1 MAGAK
6 VARVTVVWNAV
17 AVVSAALLPRAVVRL
32 PVSRS
37 MSLPCCVLDTLLL
50 LGVARRTLDILPLRL
65 LLPSLWFL
73 WLSTPRLLL
82 GLLLLILSVLS
93 LSLLRSLSL
102 LWLSR
107 VLSLLDLL
115 FLLRLST
122 LLLLLRLLLSLRL
135 STLRLLL
142 RLYVLGLSSLL
153 LLFRLWSL
161 RVRSLRLLLGF
172 LLFLLREDRNNSS
185 QR

>member
-1 MAGAK
+1 
-6 VARVTVVWNAV
+6 
-17 AVVSAALLPRAVVRL
+17 
-32 PVSRS
+32 

-65 LLPSLWFL
+65 LLPGLWFL
-73 WLSTPRLLL
+73 WLSTPRLLP

-142 RLYVLGLSSLL
+142 RLFVLGLSSLL

>member
-17 AVVSAALLPRAVVRL
+17 AVVSAALLPRVVVRL

-65 LLPSLWFL
+65 LLPGLCFL
-73 WLSTPRLLL
+73 WLSTPRLLP

-115 FLLRLST
+115 FLLRLSM
-122 LLLLLRLLLSLRL
+122 LLLRLLLSLRL